1 MPTEEGKVCL
11 ETRGVSKSFGAVRA
25 VSKVDF
31 RVNYNE
37 IVGLVGDNGAG
48 KSTLLKI
55 ISGVYHSDEGE
66 IFFQGKKVIFSTPG
80 ESRRAGIEM
89 IYQDLALCDNINVA
103 SNVFLGR
110 ELTRRVLG
118 TFNVLDD
125 RKMRK
130 ESTAL
135 LKSLDIAVPSPKL
148 EVASLSGGQQK
159 AVAIARSLYW
169 KAKVILMDEP
179 TAALGVV
186 EVDKLIELT
195 KQLKKRGVSVVFI
208 SHNLQEIFR
217 TVDRVV
223 VLRRGEKSGDLPIKE
238 TNIDHVVRL
247 MVG

>member
-1 MPTEEGKVCL
+1 MSTEEGKAFL

-31 RVNYNE
+31 RINYNE

-48 KSTLLKI
+48 KSTLLKM
-55 ISGVYHSDEGE
+55 ISGVYHPDEGE
-66 IFFQGKKVIFSTPG
+66 IFFEGKKATFSTPAD
-80 ESRRAGIEM
+80 SRRVGIEM

-103 SNVFLGR
+103 SNIFLGR
-110 ELTRRVLG
+110 EFTKRVLG

-125 RKMRK
+125 RKMVE
-130 ESTAL
+130 ESTGV
-135 LKSLDIAVPSPKL
+135 LKTLNITLPSPKV
-148 EVASLSGGQQK
+148 EVGVLSGGQRK
-159 AVAIARSLYW
+159 AVAIARALYW

-186 EVDKLIELT
+186 EVDKVIELAI
-195 KQLKKRGVSVVFI
+195 QLKKRGVSVVFI

-223 VLRRGEKSGDLPIKE
+223 VLRRGEKSGDLRIKE
-238 TNIDHVVRL
+238 TNIDHVIKM